1 MTTEATMTTGRMNEA
16 ESGAAVRLHPVVVP
30 IFSDATI
37 QGEPTRKN
45 KPSTNNNNR
54 ARSAAAGLSLEGGA
68 LTHALSPNGNGVG
81 KSLRIR
87 NPEHRAKAEAFW
99 TRLTEKRKQPGNC
112 CRCGKPHAGQ
122 YRQCDPC
129 RVRVAA
135 LKAKR
140 QMKEMTLAECV
151 AMVKQCRR
159 EVSKLREIIKQMKR
173 HYEYRRNKRWQAK
186 RTLRKYADAY
196 PQISKQEAA
205 QISHA
210 YESEDAR

>member
-1 MTTEATMTTGRMNEA
+1 MNLQA
-16 ESGAAVRLHPVVVP
+16 NTRTADAPPGSLHPIVVP
-30 IFSDATI
+30 ILPDSRI
-37 QGEPTRKN
+37 QGEPNGKT
-45 KPSTNNNNR
+45 KPLTINNNR
-54 ARSAAAGLSLEGGA
+54 ALSAAAGLSLEGGA
-68 LTHALSPNGNGVG
+68 LTHALSLNGNGVG
-81 KSLRIR
+81 HSIRIR
-87 NPEHRAKAEAFW
+87 NPEHRAKAERFW
-99 TRLTEKRKQPGNC
+99 ENLSAKRKQPGNC
-112 CRCGKPHAGQ
+112 CRCGKPHDGE

-140 QMKEMTLAECV
+140 QVKEMTLAECV
-151 AMVKQCRR
+151 VIVKQCRR
-159 EVSKLREIIKQMKR
+159 EVTKLREIIKQMKR